1 MRTKCRHPQKEK
13 ARHAGRRQRP
23 HADPLVG
30 PGDPPCRDTAR
41 ATTDQT
47 RPCHCVVALA
57 TSSPGR
63 RTTSAHQT
71 KRATVVLGWLPAPD
85 RRASPASLRG
95 SSSGT
100 CNFVHENEVF
110 RGKMFCIANISGLGN
125 PLLFPY

>member
-1 MRTKCRHPQKEK
+1 LRTKCRHPQKKK

-47 RPCHCVVALA
+47 PPCHCVVALA

-63 RTTSAHQT
+63 RTPSAHQT
-71 KRATVVLGWLPAPD
+71 KRATVVLVRIDDCEEMPRRVEDVLDVIALPRPEWAKV
-85 RRASPASLRG
+85 L
-95 SSSGT
+95 
-100 CNFVHENEVF
+100 CFQNFREGDN
-110 RGKMFCIANISGLGN
+110 R
-125 PLLFPY
+125 

>member
-30 PGDPPCRDTAR
+30 RGDPPCRDTAR

-71 KRATVVLGWLPAPD
+71 KRATVVLT
-85 RRASPASLRG
+85 RRRERKIRRFTPSGSAQRFLSCRAASLAGCEKTPPAVESAFWLRI
-95 SSSGT
+95 
-100 CNFVHENEVF
+100 
-110 RGKMFCIANISGLGN
+110 KQ
-125 PLLFPY
+125 

>member
-71 KRATVVLGWLPAPD
+71 KRATVVLGPVEIHLDWITAAA
-85 RRASPASLRG
+85 RWI
-95 SSSGT
+95 
-100 CNFVHENEVF
+100 
-110 RGKMFCIANISGLGN
+110 IAEKL
-125 PLLFPY
+125 